1 MPLPVR
7 SGRFCRRVRRP
18 LLVGWIAAAVLA
30 QVGCGDADYQSAAP
44 PGGSVAPGGVTP
56 ASASASTPVA
66 SPTMGPLLAPA
77 ETARMLASYRQFW
90 AVVTTASQTPPS
102 SWRRALS
109 AVSAEPLLS
118 QLLDGLIEQTRKGL
132 VDYGTITV
140 HPRIVRVDA
149 RHASIVDCQDASR
162 SGTLETDTGVAKT
175 VGSARTPFS
184 AVLIR
189 GADGRWRLSEGRLL
203 GDSC

>member
-1 MPLPVR
+1 
-7 SGRFCRRVRRP
+7 
-18 LLVGWIAAAVLA
+18 
-30 QVGCGDADYQSAAP
+30 
-44 PGGSVAPGGVTP
+44 
-56 ASASASTPVA
+56 
-66 SPTMGPLLAPA
+66 
-77 ETARMLASYRQFW
+77 MLANYRQFW

-102 SWRRALS
+102 SWRHALS
-109 AVSAEPLLS
+109 AVSTEPLLS

-140 HPRIVRVDA
+140 HPRIVRADA
-149 RHASIVDCQDASR
+149 RHASIVDCQDASK
-162 SGTLETDTGVAKT
+162 SGTLDTDTGVAKT
-175 VGSARTPFS
+175 VGSARTPFT